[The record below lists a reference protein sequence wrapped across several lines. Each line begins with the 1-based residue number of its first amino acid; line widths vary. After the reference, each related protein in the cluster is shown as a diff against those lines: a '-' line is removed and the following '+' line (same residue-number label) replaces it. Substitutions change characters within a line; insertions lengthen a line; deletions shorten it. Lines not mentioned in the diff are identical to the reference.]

1 MKKQGILMGNVC
13 VAQRFLILDHFFK
26 TAGLEYS
33 MSEKRWRYTLFL
45 VRHGILSGATQAY
58 AESK

>member
-1 MKKQGILMGNVC
+1 MGNVC